1 MILIQRKVKYRRNS
15 GCGLQRS
22 KALKWD
28 MRLRGKKG
36 EETRASVVTT
46 PSLRFIFLLKILRVL
61 RAKE

>member
-1 MILIQRKVKYRRNS
+1 M
-15 GCGLQRS
+15 QRS